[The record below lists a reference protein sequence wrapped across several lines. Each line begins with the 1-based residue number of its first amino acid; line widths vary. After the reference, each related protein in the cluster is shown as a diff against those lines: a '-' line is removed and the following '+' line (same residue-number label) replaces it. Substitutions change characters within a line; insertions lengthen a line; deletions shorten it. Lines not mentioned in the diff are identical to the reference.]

1 MKVAKKVALI
11 GASGFIGSRLLAE
24 LSARGHAVTAIV
36 RSPEKVAALA
46 GVTAVKG
53 DVFDKDGLAKLLA
66 GHDAVISAVH
76 FSASDPQVLLAAVK
90 QSGVKRYLVVGG
102 AGSLEVAPGVKLFD
116 TPEFPAVYLDEARKG
131 GAFLDL
137 LKQEKGLDWTFL
149 SPAALIQPG
158 ERTGQFRLGTDQLL
172 VDAEG
177 NSSISAEDY
186 AIALVD
192 ELEKPAHSRHR
203 FTVGY

>member
-1 MKVAKKVALI
+1 MKVVLI

-24 LSARGHAVTAIV
+24 LASRGHNVTAIV
-36 RSPEKVAALA
+36 RNPEKVAARP

-76 FSASDPQVLLAAVK
+76 FSASDPQTLLAAVK

-102 AGSLEVAPGVKLFD
+102 AGSLEVAPGVKLVD
-116 TPEFPAVYLDEARKG
+116 TPEFPAAYLDEAKKG
-131 GAFLDL
+131 GVFLDL
-137 LKQEKGLDWTFL
+137 LKQEQGLDWTFL
-149 SPAALIQPG
+149 SPSALIQPG
-158 ERTGQFRLGTDQLL
+158 ERTGNFRLGTDRLL
-172 VDAEG
+172 VDAKG
-177 NSSISAEDY
+177 NSAISAEDY
-186 AIALVD
+186 AVALVD
-192 ELEKPAHSRHR
+192 ELEKPAHSRRR

>member
-1 MKVAKKVALI
+1 MKVALI

-24 LSARGHAVTAIV
+24 LSARGHAVAAIV
-36 RSPEKVAALA
+36 RNPEKVSGLP
-46 GVTAVKG
+46 GITAVKG
-53 DVFDKDGLAKLLA
+53 DVFDKDGLAGLLA

-76 FSASDPQVLLAAVK
+76 FSASDPQTLLAAVK

-116 TPEFPAVYLDEARKG
+116 TPEFPAAYLDEARKG
-131 GAFLDL
+131 GVFLDL
-137 LKQEKGLDWTFL
+137 LKQEPGLDWTFL
-149 SPAALIQPG
+149 SPSALIQPG
-158 ERTGQFRLGTDQLL
+158 ERTGTFRLGTDQLL
-172 VDAEG
+172 VDAKG
-177 NSSISAEDY
+177 SSAISAEDY

-192 ELEKPAHSRHR
+192 ELEKPAHSRRR

>member
-1 MKVAKKVALI
+1 MTVAKKVALI

-36 RSPEKVAALA
+36 RNPEKVAALP

-53 DVFDKDGLAKLLA
+53 DVFDKDSLARLLA

-76 FSASDPQVLLAAVK
+76 FTASDPQVLLAAVK

-116 TPEFPAVYLDEARKG
+116 TPDFPAIYLDEARKG

-137 LKQEKGLDWTFL
+137 LNQEQHLDWTFL
-149 SPAALIQPG
+149 SPSALIQPG
-158 ERTGQFRLGTDQLL
+158 ERTGKFRLGTDQLL
-172 VDAEG
+172 VDAKG
-177 NSSISAEDY
+177 NSAISAEDY

-192 ELEKPAHSRHR
+192 ELEKPAHGRRR

>member
-1 MKVAKKVALI
+1 MKIALI

-24 LSARGHAVTAIV
+24 LASRGHNVTAIV
-36 RSPEKVAALA
+36 RNPEKVAAKP

-76 FSASDPQVLLAAVK
+76 FSASDPQTLLAAVK

-116 TPEFPAVYLDEARKG
+116 TPDFPAAYLDEARKG

-137 LKQEKGLDWTFL
+137 LKPEQGLDWTFL
-149 SPAALIQPG
+149 SPSALIQPG
-158 ERTGQFRLGTDQLL
+158 ERTGKFRLGTDQLL
-172 VDAEG
+172 VDAKG
-177 NSSISAEDY
+177 NSAISAEDY
-186 AIALVD
+186 AVALVD
-192 ELEKPAHSRHR
+192 ELEKPAHSRRR
-203 FTVGY
+203 FTIGY

>member
-1 MKVAKKVALI
+1 MKIALV
-11 GASGFIGSRLLAE
+11 GATGFIGSRLLTE
-24 LSARGHAVTAIV
+24 LSTRGHKVTAIV
-36 RSPEKVAALA
+36 RNPEKAPALA
-46 GVTAVKG
+46 GVTAAKG
-53 DVFDKDGLAKLLA
+53 DVFDKDGLAALLA

-76 FSASDPQVLLAAVK
+76 FSASDPAALIAAVK

-116 TPEFPAVYLDEARKG
+116 TPEFPAIYLDEARKG

-137 LKQEKGLDWTFL
+137 LKQENGLDWTFL
-149 SPAALIQPG
+149 SPSALIAPG
-158 ERTGQFRLGTDQLL
+158 ERTGKFRLGKDQLL
-172 VDAEG
+172 VDAAG
-177 NSSISAEDY
+177 KSAISAEDY

-192 ELEKPAHSRHR
+192 ELEEPANIRQR